1 MCFKSLAGGEMWK
14 RVERYFLFG
23 ALLILFQSYWFCF
36 LCFILNDPTEGK
48 YYIMNKKCAKYHCQL
63 NRSLNMKERTV
74 DYILSVLDSMSCQS
88 SLYNRQKILT
98 SFFLCGLFL
107 LGFIL
112 YQIAPQEMSVLSDL
126 QFLQSTSDSF

>member
-1 MCFKSLAGGEMWK
+1 M
-14 RVERYFLFG
+14 
-23 ALLILFQSYWFCF
+23 
-36 LCFILNDPTEGK
+36 
-48 YYIMNKKCAKYHCQL
+48 
-63 NRSLNMKERTV
+63 

-88 SLYNRQKILT
+88 SLYNRQKLLT

-126 QFLQSTSDSF
+126 QFVQSTSDSLQKDVTRKAV

>member
-23 ALLILFQSYWFCF
+23 ALLILFSSYWFCF

-126 QFLQSTSDSF
+126 QFLQSTSDSL

>member
-1 MCFKSLAGGEMWK
+1 
-14 RVERYFLFG
+14 
-23 ALLILFQSYWFCF
+23 
-36 LCFILNDPTEGK
+36 
-48 YYIMNKKCAKYHCQL
+48 
-63 NRSLNMKERTV
+63 MKERTM
-74 DYILSVLDSMSCQS
+74 DYIPSVLDSMSCQS

-126 QFLQSTSDSF
+126 QFLQSTSDSL

>member
-1 MCFKSLAGGEMWK
+1 
-14 RVERYFLFG
+14 
-23 ALLILFQSYWFCF
+23 
-36 LCFILNDPTEGK
+36 
-48 YYIMNKKCAKYHCQL
+48 
-63 NRSLNMKERTV
+63 MKERTV
-74 DYILSVLDSMSCQS
+74 DYILSVLESMSCQS

-126 QFLQSTSDSF
+126 QFLQSTSFKKTSDQKGSSIKFVLQ